1 MTSGRTSVDTGRI
14 ARIVALVATAA
25 VVLAVCFRTIAAP
38 SIWSSLAAGRAILS
52 DGIPRTDVATFTATG
67 TAWLD
72 VRWLFDLLVIL
83 AWKIGGAGL
92 IVAAKTAV
100 VAAALALAA
109 RHALRH
115 APPAAAAVACIL
127 IVTALAPRLDAV
139 SGVFAMPFAAAVAF
153 VMSGRPRPGRDFAI
167 LVPVQIVWINL
178 DPCGILGPV
187 IAAACAAATWAD
199 YQRGAIPGLSRPHLN
214 ARLATPLA
222 LAAACMVSPYGPAHL
237 LFIAAHAAEFF
248 QGEGGA
254 LLPSLAAF
262 HDPPPSQI
270 LLTGILAISAIGMI
284 APRKALPAHP
294 LALAIIGVVVLFN
307 VRQAMPLFAVLIVP
321 FFAFA
326 LLQIAAG
333 ADRLLREALRYP
345 RGFPPAAA
353 VVFAPLAAAWAL
365 AVVPGHLRRAGDT
378 SRPGAGVET
387 AHLATGAASLLGR
400 PGFPARILCLPSDG
414 SYLMWQLPGRAVFA
428 DLRGGLHAPQ
438 FTALLERF
446 LGGDA
451 AARDAL
457 FQRWRIEGVALNMLV
472 SGAAPAAQQLLA
484 GGAWRLVYF
493 DGVSAVL
500 LAATADHAAWI
511 RDAAV
516 QQPGLDALRADAAAW
531 EDSVQKGR
539 RPAPSPRLAGAAL
552 AFSAFGRHAEAASAY
567 DLLLRGDPDMRP
579 VNLHLGVSRAAA
591 GRATEA
597 LDPLRRY
604 CAAYPDSARGWSALA
619 RTYRMAGLTNEADAA
634 QHKAEIRRAP

>member
-1 MTSGRTSVDTGRI
+1 MTSGTTSMDTGRI
-14 ARIVALVATAA
+14 ARLVALLATAVA
-25 VVLAVCFRTIAAP
+25 VFAICFRTIAAP
-38 SIWSSLAAGRAILS
+38 SIWSALAAGRAILA
-52 DGIPRTDVATFTATG
+52 DGLPHTDVATFTATG

-83 AWKIGGAGL
+83 AWKTGGAGL
-92 IVAAKTAV
+92 IVAAKTAA

-109 RHALRH
+109 RLTLRH
-115 APPAAAAVACIL
+115 APPAATAVACIL
-127 IVTALAPRLDAV
+127 IATALAPRLDAV
-139 SGVFAMPFAAAVAF
+139 SGVFAMPLAAAVVF
-153 VMSGRPRPGRDFAI
+153 VMSGRPRPGRDYAI
-167 LVPVQIVWINL
+167 LVPVQIAWINL

-199 YQRGAIPGLSRPHLN
+199 YRRGAMPGLSRSHLR
-214 ARLATPLA
+214 AHLATPLA
-222 LAAACMVSPYGPAHL
+222 LAGACLISPYGPAHL
-237 LFIAAHAAEFF
+237 QFIAAHATEFL
-248 QGEGGA
+248 QGAGGA
-254 LLPSLAAF
+254 LLPSLAGF

-270 LLTGILAISAIGMI
+270 LLTGILAISAVGMI

-294 LALAIIGVVVLFN
+294 LALAILGVMVLFK

-326 LLQIAAG
+326 LLQIALG

-353 VVFAPLAAAWAL
+353 VVFAPLAMLWAL
-365 AVVPGHLRRAGDT
+365 AVVPGHLRRAGDI
-378 SRPGAGVET
+378 SRFGARAET
-387 AHLATGAASLLGR
+387 AHLAEGAASLLGR
-400 PGFPARILCLPSDG
+400 PGFPSRILCLPADG
-414 SYLMWQLPGRAVFA
+414 SYLMWQLPGRAVFS
-428 DLRGGLHAPQ
+428 DLREGLHTPQ

-446 LGGDA
+446 VGGDS

-457 FQRWRIEGVALNMLV
+457 FQRWRIDGVVLNTLV
-472 SGAAPAAQQLLA
+472 AGAASAAQQLIA

-500 LAATADHAAWI
+500 LASTANHAAWI

-516 QQPGLDALRADAAAW
+516 QRQGLDALRADAAAW
-531 EDSVQKGR
+531 EDSVRKGR

-591 GRATEA
+591 GRAAEA
-597 LDPLRRY
+597 LDPLRKY

-619 RTYRMAGLTNEADAA
+619 RTYRMAGLTNEAEAA